1 MSEQKIRLA
10 HIYLE
15 QADIA
20 RLQGNLPQSV
30 EKFSKAIALYKDMA
44 QEEPACWSLVADTIE
59 KVGAMYKAA
68 GELEKASEAYS
79 EAAVLRVAIY
89 NSEREKGHD
98 D

>member
-20 RLQGNLPQSV
+20 RLQGNLPQSI
-30 EKFSKAIALYKDMA
+30 ERFGKAITLYKDMA

-59 KVGAMYKAA
+59 KVGATYKAA
-68 GELEKASEAYS
+68 GELDKANEALS
-79 EAAVLRVAIY
+79 EAAALRVAIC
-89 NSEREKGHD
+89 NAERE
-98 D
+98 